1 MKEQKRDRVCVRE
14 RERERERERKGEC
27 VKYRKKDGLIVQNE
41 KDCARERDKRGK

>member
-1 MKEQKRDRVCVRE
+1 MSE